1 MEKKLL
7 HKSEPKIYEQNIQRK
22 YRNYKWMLYLSITGL
37 SLMFL
42 SLTFMYFLSHI
53 NKQQPPLRISSLF
66 YANTFILLAS
76 SMLIIIAQK
85 HFREDNYVQYKT
97 CLKLIFFCGILF
109 LIGQSIGWYK
119 MFVTGND
126 FKNNS
131 SAYLYIIFGLHA
143 LHIIGGLAYL
153 SYFIIKSRQTL
164 KEYATSV
171 VYFTDPVAK
180 SQLRL
185 FGIFWH
191 FLGVLWLY
199 LLFFFTAF
207 E

>member
-7 HKSEPKIYEQNIQRK
+7 HKSEPKIYEQNIRRK
-22 YRNYKWMLYLSITGL
+22 YRNYKWLLYVSIIGL

-42 SLTFMYFLSHI
+42 SLTFMYFLSHA
-53 NKQQPPLRISSLF
+53 NWKQPPFRISLLF
-66 YANTFILLAS
+66 YANTFVLLAS
-76 SMLIIIAQK
+76 SMLIIIAQR
-85 HFREDNYVQYKT
+85 HFIEDNYRQYKI
-97 CLKLIFFCGILF
+97 CLNLIFCCGILF
-109 LIGQSIGWYK
+109 LVGQSVGWYK
-119 MFVTGND
+119 MFMTGND
-126 FKNNS
+126 LKNNS
-131 SAYLYIIFGLHA
+131 AAYLYVIFGLHA
-143 LHIIGGLAYL
+143 LHIIGGLIYL
-153 SYFIIKSRQTL
+153 SYFILKSRRTL

-199 LLFFFTAF
+199 LLFFFTVF